1 MTTDLRETLSWL
13 RRRAGE
19 PATRWEE
26 ARKAVEEAWRDGARA
41 ASERLEL
48 LEQQRRSLAGDPSLP
63 RTPAARRGLDRA
75 LDARRA
81 ECAALRGSPEIQR
94 HQRAQEAERI
104 ARKELAA
111 ASPYEWREYEAQL
124 ARLRKDH
131 PGQWRVYEAGEQ
143 AAGREPVAPRD
154 WKPLFP
160 GSSAG

>member
-1 MTTDLRETLSWL
+1 MTTDLRETLFFL

-26 ARKAVEEAWRDGARA
+26 SRKAVEEAWRDGARA
-41 ASERLEL
+41 ASERVEL
-48 LEQQRRSLAGDPSLP
+48 LEQQRKSLAGDPSLP
-63 RTPAARRGLDRA
+63 RTPAARRGLDQA

-81 ECAALRGSPEIQR
+81 ECEALRGSAEIRR
-94 HQRAQEAERI
+94 HQQAQEAEHI

-111 ASPYEWREYEAQL
+111 AAPYEWREYEAQL
-124 ARLRKDH
+124 ARLRMDH
-131 PGQWRVYEAGEQ
+131 PGRWREYEAGER
-143 AAGREPVAPRD
+143 AVGREPVAPRD